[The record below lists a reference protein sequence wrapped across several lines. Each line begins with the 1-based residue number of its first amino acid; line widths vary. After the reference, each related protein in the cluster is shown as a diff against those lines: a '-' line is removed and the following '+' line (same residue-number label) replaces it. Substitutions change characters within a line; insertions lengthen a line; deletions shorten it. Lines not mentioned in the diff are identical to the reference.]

1 MLVFGQVAGAIVF
14 GPVMVAALIALLAII
29 DLLIFR
35 IGVKLFRREE
45 IMTKLA

>member
-1 MLVFGQVAGAIVF
+1 
-14 GPVMVAALIALLAII
+14 MVAALIALLAII